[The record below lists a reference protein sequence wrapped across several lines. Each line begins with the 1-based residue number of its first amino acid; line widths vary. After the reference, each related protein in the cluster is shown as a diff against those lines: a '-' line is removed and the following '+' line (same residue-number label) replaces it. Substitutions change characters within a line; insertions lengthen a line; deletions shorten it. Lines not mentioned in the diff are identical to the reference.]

1 MNLDEAVGIRIR
13 TARTRSNIPQ
23 GKLAE
28 KLGVSNASIAKIEGG
43 KQSIYL
49 HTLFDIAKALEIN
62 VYELIPDNSEIFE
75 EELIRQELLSK
86 NISAESVN
94 EIMKDIG
101 ER

>member
-1 MNLDEAVGIRIR
+1 MNLDEVVGIRIR
-13 TARTRSNIPQ
+13 TARAKVDMSQ

-49 HTLFDIAKALEIN
+49 HTLFDIAKILGIN
-62 VYELIPDNSEIFE
+62 VYELIPDNSETFE
-75 EELIRQELLSK
+75 EDLIRKELLSK
-86 NISAESVN
+86 NISAESVD

-101 ER
+101 DQ